1 MEQDKYTGTKEMQLR
16 LDINTGISS
25 QIISRTE
32 LYSVNYLFTKFQTNR
47 YTSGGAYI
55 PVMIF

>member
-1 MEQDKYTGTKEMQLR
+1 MQLR
-16 LDINTGISS
+16 LDINTEISS
-25 QIISRTE
+25 QIIPRIE
-32 LYSVNYLFTKFQTNR
+32 LYSVNYLFTKFQTNK